1 MSETR
6 TLSEL
11 SSRHF
16 PVDKHESLLI
26 PIVGSLLL
34 VRVPG
39 IEGYT
44 YEAYDMHVIILM
56 TEIKYA

>member
-34 VRVPG
+34 VRVSAAYDVP
-39 IEGYT
+39 
-44 YEAYDMHVIILM
+44 AYDMSVIIFM
-56 TEIKYA
+56 TGFKYV